1 MPNFSPFPEQD
12 KNGNINHNPGKGESM
27 IRIGV
32 DLGGTKTEVAAIDSN
47 GQTRHSVREAT
58 PDQYESKIR
67 LIAKLVRSTEESLK
81 SDSLSVGIGHPG
93 SINPATGL
101 IRNSNSAELNG
112 RALDKDLTAA
122 LNRPVRCAND
132 ANCFALSEAVDG
144 AGQGAK
150 SVFGV
155 ILGTG
160 VGGGLVLNNCLHE
173 GHGLLGGEWGHT
185 SLPWP
190 SIDEAPGPPCKCGLR
205 GCIESW
211 ISGPALTADHQ
222 RRSGEALTGEQI
234 LDRASAGDPAAE
246 ASLDRFQDRLA
257 RGLATIV
264 NIVDPEVIVLGGGL
278 SNIPDLAEETHRR
291 LPAYVF
297 SDQIT
302 TRIVRNTHG
311 DSSGV
316 RGAAW
321 LWPLP

>member
-1 MPNFSPFPEQD
+1 
-12 KNGNINHNPGKGESM
+12 M

-47 GQTRHSVREAT
+47 GQTRYSVREGT
-58 PDQYESKIR
+58 PHQYESKIR
-67 LIAKLVRSTEESLK
+67 LIAKLVRLTEESLE

-112 RALDKDLTAA
+112 RALDKDLTVA

-132 ANCFALSEAVDG
+132 ANCFALSEAIDG
-144 AGQGAK
+144 AGQGAQ
-150 SVFGV
+150 SVFGA

-160 VGGGLVLNNCLHE
+160 VGGGLVLYNSLHE

-190 SIDEAPGPPCKCGLR
+190 TADEVPGPLCKCGLS
-205 GCIESW
+205 GCVESW

-234 LDRASAGDPAAE
+234 HERARAGDPAAE

-257 RGLATIV
+257 RGLATII
-264 NIVDPEVIVLGGGL
+264 NIVDPDVIVLGGGL
-278 SNIPDLAEETHRR
+278 SNMPDLAAEVRQR
-291 LPAYVF
+291 LPGYVF
-297 SDQIT
+297 SDQVT
-302 TRIVRNTHG
+302 TRIVRNAHG

>member
-47 GQTRHSVREAT
+47 GQTRYSVREGT

-67 LIAKLVRSTEESLK
+67 LIAKLVRSTEESLE

-112 RALDKDLTAA
+112 RALDKDLTEA

-190 SIDEAPGPPCKCGLR
+190 SIDEAPGPPCKCGLS

-234 LDRASAGDPAAE
+234 LDRARAGDPAAE

-264 NIVDPEVIVLGGGL
+264 NIIDPEVIVLGGGL

-302 TRIVRNTHG
+302 TRIVGNTHG